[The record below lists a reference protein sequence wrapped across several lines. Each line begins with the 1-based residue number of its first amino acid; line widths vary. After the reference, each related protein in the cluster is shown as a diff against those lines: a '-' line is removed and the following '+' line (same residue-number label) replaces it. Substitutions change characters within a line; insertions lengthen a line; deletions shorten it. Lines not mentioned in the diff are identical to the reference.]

1 MSLSASAIMD
11 HKIDRRR
18 QDDGLDGPNRGP
30 NRRLP
35 LDGKGWVTLIVV
47 AIVAIAVGAVLLIAR

>member
-1 MSLSASAIMD
+1 MN

-18 QDDGLDGPNRGP
+18 HGDEGEVTSRGGR

-47 AIVAIAVGAVLLIAR
+47 AIVAIAIGAVLLIVR

>member
-35 LDGKGWVTLIVV
+35 LDGKGWVTLIV
-47 AIVAIAVGAVLLIAR
+47 AIAVGAVLLIAR